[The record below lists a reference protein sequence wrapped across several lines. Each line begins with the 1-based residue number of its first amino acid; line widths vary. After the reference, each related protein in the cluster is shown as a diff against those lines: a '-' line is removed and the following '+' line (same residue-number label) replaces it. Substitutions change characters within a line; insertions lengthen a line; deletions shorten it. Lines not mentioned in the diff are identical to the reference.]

1 MEAFAKDRPELY
13 KAVLAAI
20 AEADKPGIQATV
32 SEAKAPSS
40 CKYTEEGTMVHELMQ
55 NIAKADRRMRAV
67 SALEVTLTAADKEA
81 LSRRSSRRRRSSGW
95 TRQITRRRFGEVR
108 RAPAPRAP
116 GVPAS
121 FTLPLLP
128 PLPPFVSLRQRILT
142 PVLVPL
148 FSSHR
153 RMTVGF

>member
-81 LSRRSSRRRRSSGW
+81 LKQAQLTKAAELGLDPSDY
-95 TRQITRRRFGEVR
+95 TVEVPEKCV
-108 RAPAPRAP
+108 APLAPRAP

-121 FTLPLLP
+121 FTLPSP
-128 PLPPFVSLRQRILT
+128 PPPRFRPSCLGGHA
-142 PVLVPL
+142 
-148 FSSHR
+148 F
-153 RMTVGF
+153 

>member
-40 CKYTEEGTMVHELMQ
+40 CKYTEEGTMVHELMH

-81 LSRRSSRRRRSSGW
+81 LKQAQLTKAAELGLDPSDYTVEVPRSASRPCSASAGC
-95 TRQITRRRFGEVR
+95 
-108 RAPAPRAP
+108 PRILHP
-116 GVPAS
+116 
-121 FTLPLLP
+121 FPLL
-128 PLPPFVSLRQRILT
+128 LPPFVSLRQHILT
-142 PVLVPL
+142 PELVPL
-148 FSSHR
+148 FSSPA
-153 RMTVGF
+153 G